1 MEEEIVDKK
10 TEEGKKKK
18 RTSLKS
24 ILGGDILATDFFRRQ
39 TKLLVLIMVFVIFYI
54 HNRYA
59 SQQQQIEI
67 DRLKKE
73 LIDIK
78 YDALDKIINIGTGNY
93 ENLIGKSKS
102 LLNGSGKL
110 RICKKQFQNR
120 HRKMLA
126 QIQSRQSGADNHPA
140 PLSDHPLRNFQ
151 SSGHGSIIYRIVN
164 ITTLHNPLDSF
175 NNPVIR
181 NNIKDRNI
189 HRKCT
194 SLNKISSCLPKGK
207 FEFYHGKFSNI
218 WNCSCHIPAYRFCIS
233 YSQE

>member
-1 MEEEIVDKK
+1 MGWI
-10 TEEGKKKK
+10 
-18 RTSLKS
+18 LKQ
-24 ILGGDILATDFFRRQ
+24 LQ
-39 TKLLVLIMVFVIFYI
+39 T
-54 HNRYA
+54 
-59 SQQQQIEI
+59 
-67 DRLKKE
+67 
-73 LIDIK
+73 
-78 YDALDKIINIGTGNY
+78 ALDKIINIGTGNY